1 MPATPSARRRS
12 AAVSISAVTALASV
26 FLAGCGDDDGSDRY
40 CADRT
45 TNTRVDDRNCDSG
58 HVGPRYGWYWLAAGA
73 SRPRIGGKA
82 TGGSYTAPSRG
93 GFGGHGTSGGG

>member
-26 FLAGCGDDDGSDRY
+26 FLAGCNDSDDGSDRY

-45 TNTRVDDRNCDSG
+45 TNTRVDASNCDSDHSG
-58 HVGPRYGWYWLAAGA
+58 TRYGWYAGGV
-73 SRPRIGGKA
+73 RPRVGGKVS
-82 TGGSYTAPSRG
+82 GGSYRPPARG